1 MTTSLAEIQQQHIT
15 HVDHD
20 RMAAFSARAGAALR
34 SSKFKEFR
42 ELKAARTVRSHDTD
56 LTLFSQSLADAGIIS
71 HDDVQAHADALAA
84 GPAAWTGVD
93 YAIVEAFKVWL
104 LAKGYALASVDHAL
118 ATVRTYARLAYE
130 STDQKAYKAAAEA
143 CAVDKAAPRPVGLS
157 VDDYAGVR
165 MVKGY
170 AGKESKR
177 KDEARTADGF
187 ATRRGKKRTA
197 AEMHN
202 SPPTAAEL
210 RKLKKYPDRKT
221 AQGRR
226 DALILTLLVDTG
238 MRIGEL
244 ANLFVTGMVD
254 LGDGDVRWVGVDMAE
269 GLIAY
274 YAEKTNVVVTLKQS
288 PDVAAVLK
296 LWLSTD
302 APAMGPLLRASNRS
316 GALTKAGMTRGA
328 ISARVRELSQAAI
341 GRELSPHDIRHGTI
355 TVMANNH
362 PDRLHDLSL
371 MYGWKPG
378 SKMIYT
384 YAKERDIANADGLD
398 GSI

>member
-1 MTTSLAEIQQQHIT
+1 MNTLAPTTNQPQHLT

-56 LTLFSQSLADAGIIS
+56 LLLFSTALADAGIIDEA
-71 HDDVQAHADALAA
+71 HVQAHADALAA
-84 GPAAWTGVD
+84 GPSAWSGVNHD
-93 YAIVEAFKVWL
+93 IVAAFKLWM

-130 STDQKAYKAAAEA
+130 STDQAAYTA
-143 CAVDKAAPRPVGLS
+143 AVDADRRPVGLS
-157 VDDYAGVR
+157 VGDYAGIR

-170 AGKESKR
+170 NGRESLR
-177 KDEARTADGF
+177 KDSARAADGL

-202 SPPTAAEL
+202 NPPTAAEL
-210 RKLKKYPDRKT
+210 RKLKKHPDRKT

-226 DALILTLLVDTG
+226 DAVIMALLVDTG
-238 MRIGEL
+238 MRVSEL
-244 ANLFVTGMVD
+244 EGMVVNGMVD
-254 LGDGDVRWVGVDMAE
+254 LGDGDVRWVGVDMEA
-269 GLIAY
+269 GIIAY
-274 YAEKTNVVVTLKQS
+274 YAEKTNVVVTLRQS
-288 PDVAAVLK
+288 PDVAAVLR
-296 LWLSTD
+296 LWMNTD
-302 APAMGPLLRASNRS
+302 APAMGPLLRSSRK
-316 GALTKAGMTRGA
+316 GGHLTDAGMTRGA

-362 PDRLHDLSL
+362 PDRLNDLSL

>member
-1 MTTSLAEIQQQHIT
+1 MTTTLAPTTNQPQHLT

-56 LTLFSQSLADAGIIS
+56 LMLFSTALADAGIIDEA
-71 HDDVQAHADALAA
+71 HVQAHADALAA
-84 GPAAWTGVD
+84 GPGAWSGVNHD
-93 YAIVEAFKVWL
+93 IVAAFKLWM
-104 LAKGYALASVDHAL
+104 LAKGYALGSVDHAL
-118 ATVRTYARLAYE
+118 ASVRTYSRLAYE
-130 STDQKAYKAAAEA
+130 STDQAAYTA
-143 CAVDKAAPRPVGLS
+143 AVDAGRRPVGLS
-157 VDDYAGVR
+157 VDDFAGIR
-165 MVKGY
+165 MVRGY
-170 AGKESKR
+170 NGRESLR
-177 KDEARTADGF
+177 KDSARAADGF

-202 SPPTAAEL
+202 NPPTAAEL
-210 RKLKKYPDRKT
+210 RKLKNYPDRKT
-221 AQGRR
+221 PQGRR
-226 DALILTLLVDTG
+226 DAVIMTLLVELG
-238 MRIGEL
+238 MRVSEL
-244 ANLFVTGMVD
+244 EQMVINGMVD
-254 LGDGDVRWVGVDMAE
+254 LGDGDVRQVGVDME
-269 GLIAY
+269 SGIISFY
-274 YAEKTNVVVTLKQS
+274 CEKTNVVVSWRQP

-302 APAMGPLLRASNRS
+302 APAMGPLLRSS
-316 GALTKAGMTRGA
+316 LKGGTLTDAGMTRGA
-328 ISARVRELSQAAI
+328 ISARVREISKAAI

-355 TVMANNH
+355 TVYVQRY

-371 MYGWKPG
+371 MFGWKLG

-384 YAKERDIANADGLD
+384 YAKERDVANDDGLV